1 MKISTNNNIIKNY
14 TDLRIHTPKENSA
27 PSVTPSS
34 GGHKYDAIIRQSN
47 PRQIEEHTFAKSVSR
62 RISSDMNYTASAEK
76 IQNLK
81 DQISGHT
88 YQVDAYAI
96 AARMLML

>member
-1 MKISTNNNIIKNY
+1 MKITTNNVMKSY
-14 TDLRIHTPKENSA
+14 PDLRIHTKENPA
-27 PSVTPSS
+27 PSAASS
-34 GGHKYDAIIRQSN
+34 DGHSFDALIIQSN

>member
-1 MKISTNNNIIKNY
+1 MKITTTNNIMKNY
-14 TDLRIHTPKENSA
+14 TDLRLHTTKDNSA
-27 PSVTPSS
+27 PSVTPS
-34 GGHKYDAIIRQSN
+34 GDGHSFDALIIQSN

-62 RISSDMNYTASAEK
+62 QISSDMNYTASAEK

-81 DQISGHT
+81 DQISRHT

-96 AARMLML
+96 ASRMLIL

>member
-1 MKISTNNNIIKNY
+1 MKITNTNNIMSNY
-14 TDLRIHTPKENSA
+14 NDIRLHTSKENSA

-34 GGHKYDAIIRQSN
+34 GGHKYDALIIQSD
-47 PRQIEEHTFAKSVSR
+47 PRQIEEHTFAKSLSR

-76 IQNLK
+76 IQSLK
-81 DQISGHT
+81 DQVSSHT

-96 AARMLML
+96 ASRMLLL